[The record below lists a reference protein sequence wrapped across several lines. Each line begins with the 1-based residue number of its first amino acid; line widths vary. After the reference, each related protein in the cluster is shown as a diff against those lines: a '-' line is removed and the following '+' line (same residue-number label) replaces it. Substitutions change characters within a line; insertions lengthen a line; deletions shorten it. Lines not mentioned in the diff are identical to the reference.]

1 MMTNQILT
9 RPHICLL
16 YDGTSKGNSQHRHD
30 RGAIA
35 RAVERLLGAADQKQG
50 AERGKTPA
58 SDPKRTS
65 LFQRVTE
72 TQYDALS

>member
-1 MMTNQILT
+1 MMTNQTLT
-9 RPHICLL
+9 RPHICVL

-35 RAVERLLGAADQKQG
+35 RAVERLLALLIKSEG
-50 AERGKTPA
+50 AERGKMSA

>member
-30 RGAIA
+30 RGASRVQWNGYQA
-35 RAVERLLGAADQKQG
+35 LLIKSEG